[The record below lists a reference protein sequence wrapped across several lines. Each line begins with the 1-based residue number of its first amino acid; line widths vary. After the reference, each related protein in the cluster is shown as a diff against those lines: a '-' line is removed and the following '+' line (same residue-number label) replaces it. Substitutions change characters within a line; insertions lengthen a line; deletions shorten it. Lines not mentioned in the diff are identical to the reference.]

1 MAEVVWRLG
10 RVNSSAGLGKP
21 EPGVRLS
28 SADLFL
34 VPLRSLHQPRSK
46 MLTCETSPSIV
57 AVPQQLHSLATVKP
71 YGRARPWRYD
81 RQP

>member
-1 MAEVVWRLG
+1 MAEAVWRLG

-21 EPGVRLS
+21 DPGVRLP

-46 MLTCETSPSIV
+46 IV
-57 AVPQQLHSLATVKP
+57 AVLFHSSLTVWPQ
-71 YGRARPWRYD
+71 
-81 RQP
+81 